1 MKSGIKFFVEDSLEF
16 GKPKSVEEKI
26 KGYQKFWNLAE
37 VQKPLIGF
45 DVGGFFPFQW
55 FSALKEIK
63 ENVFLQPELLIVDK
77 YLDDYTRLYK
87 RSASVNDDLI
97 KGVSPIPAIPW
108 LEAMLGCSV
117 EISGESIWAREQNAD
132 WGVLER
138 LSLEENNPWL
148 QKYLEFLDA
157 LVRNADGEYP
167 VSQPI
172 LRGIT
177 DLIGALRGNTEAL
190 LDTIE
195 SPNRIKT
202 LAAQCADAI
211 IKVSQMQYEVLRQFH
226 GGYLIEQFGIWAPG
240 IIVRLQ
246 EDISAVYSPKIYCDL
261 IQAFDRQIAAA
272 FPYCLIHLHNS
283 SLFLLD
289 YFLEIE
295 EIDVFQINRD
305 LVGMRTEE
313 MIPYLKRVQ
322 DQKRRLLIRGS
333 LTKDDLRL
341 IHANLSPTGLIL
353 QIVLNDADATE
364 DYIEFIND
372 LIA

>member
-1 MKSGIKFFVEDSLEF
+1 LEF

-55 FSALKEIK
+55 FGALKEIK
-63 ENVFLQPELLIVDK
+63 KDVFLRPELLIVDK
-77 YLDDYTRLYK
+77 YLDDYTKLHK
-87 RSASVNDDLI
+87 RSVSVNDDLI

-108 LEAMLGCSV
+108 MEAMLGCAV
-117 EISGESIWAREQNAD
+117 EISGESIWAREKNAD
-132 WGVLER
+132 WGELER
-138 LSLEENNPWL
+138 VSLEENNPWL

-190 LDTIE
+190 IDTLK
-195 SPNRIKT
+195 SPDRIKA
-202 LAAQCADAI
+202 LAARCADAI
-211 IKVSQMQYEVLRQFH
+211 IKVSRMQYEVLQPFQ
-226 GGYLIEQFGIWAPG
+226 GGYLIEQFGFWAPG
-240 IIVRLQ
+240 VIVRLQ
-246 EDISAVYSPKIYCDL
+246 EDISAVYSPKSYCEL

-272 FPYCLIHLHNS
+272 FPYCLVHLHNS

-305 LVGMRTEE
+305 VAGMSTAE
-313 MIPYLKRVQ
+313 MIPYLKKVQ
-322 DQKRRLLIRGS
+322 DQKRRLLIRGA
-333 LTKDDLRL
+333 LTRDDLRL
-341 IHANLSPTGLIL
+341 IHTNLSPTGLIL
-353 QIVLNDADATE
+353 QIVLNHADETG
-364 DYIEFIND
+364 DYIEFINE
-372 LIA
+372 LTT

>member
-1 MKSGIKFFVEDSLEF
+1 LEF
-16 GKPKSVEEKI
+16 GKPKSVAEKI
-26 KGYQKFWNLAE
+26 EGYQKFWNLAD

-63 ENVFLQPELLIVDK
+63 EDVFLQPELLIVDK
-77 YLDDYTRLYK
+77 YLDDYTKLYK
-87 RSASVNDDLI
+87 RSAGVNDDLI

-108 LEAMLGCSV
+108 MEAMLGCSV

-132 WGVLER
+132 WDILER
-138 LSLEENNPWL
+138 VSLEENNPWL

-157 LVRNADGEYP
+157 LVGNADGEYP

-190 LDTIE
+190 IDTLKY
-195 SPNRIKT
+195 PDRIKA
-202 LAAQCADAI
+202 LAARCADAI
-211 IKVSQMQYEVLRQFH
+211 IKVSRMQYEVLQPFQ
-226 GGYLIEQFGIWAPG
+226 GGYLIEQFGFWSPG
-240 IIVRLQ
+240 VIVRLQ
-246 EDISAVYSPKIYCDL
+246 EDISAVYSPKSYCDL

-305 LVGMRTEE
+305 VAGMPTEE
-313 MIPYLKRVQ
+313 MIPYLKKVQ
-322 DQKRRLLIRGS
+322 DQKKRLLIRGA
-333 LTKDDLRL
+333 LTRDDLRL
-341 IHANLSPTGLIL
+341 INANLSPAGLIL
-353 QIVLNDADATE
+353 QIVLNHAGETE

-372 LIA
+372 LTA

>member
-1 MKSGIKFFVEDSLEF
+1 MEF

-26 KGYQKFWNLAE
+26 EGYQKFWNLEE
-37 VQKPLIGF
+37 VQQPLIGF

-55 FSALKEIK
+55 FSALRQIK
-63 ENVFLQPELLIVDK
+63 ENEFLQPELLIVDK
-77 YLDDYTRLYK
+77 YLDDYTKLYK
-87 RSASVNDDLI
+87 RSVSVNDDLI

-117 EISGESIWAREQNAD
+117 QISGESIWGRERNAD
-132 WGVLER
+132 WDELER
-138 LSLEENNPWL
+138 LSLEDNNPWL
-148 QKYLEFLDA
+148 QKYLEFLNA

-177 DLIGALRGNTEAL
+177 DLIGALRGNNQAL
-190 LDTIE
+190 LDTLE
-195 SPNRIKT
+195 SPGRVKA
-202 LAAQCADAI
+202 LAARCTDAL
-211 IKVSQMQYEVLRQFH
+211 IKVIQKQYEVMRPFH
-226 GGYLIEQFGIWAPG
+226 GGYLIEQFGIWAPE

-246 EDISAVYSPKIYCDL
+246 EDVSAIYSPKIYCDL
-261 IQAFDRQIAAA
+261 IQAFDRQVAAA

-305 LVGMRTEE
+305 LVGMSTEE
-313 MIPYLKRVQ
+313 MIPYLKKVQ
-322 DQKRRLLIRGS
+322 DQKRRLLVRGPM
-333 LTKDDLRL
+333 TKDDLRL
-341 IHANLSPTGLIL
+341 MHTNLSPTGLIL
-353 QIVLNDADATE
+353 QIVLNTADATG
-364 DYIEFIND
+364 DYIEFINN
-372 LIA
+372 LIAEKKVVISVE

>member
-1 MKSGIKFFVEDSLEF
+1 LEF
-16 GKPKSVEEKI
+16 GKPKSVEDKI
-26 KGYQKFWNLAE
+26 KGYQKFWKLEE

-63 ENVFLQPELLIVDK
+63 ANEFLQPELLIVGK
-77 YLDDYTRLYK
+77 YLDDYTKLYK
-87 RSASVNDDLI
+87 RSAGVNDDLI

-108 LEAMLGCSV
+108 LEAMLGCPV

-132 WGVLER
+132 WGVLEG

-177 DLIGALRGNTEAL
+177 DLVGALRGNTEAL
-190 LDTIE
+190 IDTLE
-195 SPNRIKT
+195 SPDRIKA
-202 LAAQCADAI
+202 LAARCADAI
-211 IKVSQMQYEVLRQFH
+211 IKVSRMQYEALRPFH
-226 GGYLIEQFGIWAPG
+226 GGYLIEQFGLWAPG

-261 IQAFDRQIAAA
+261 IQAFDRQIAAE
-272 FPYCLIHLHNS
+272 FPYCLMHLHNS

-305 LVGMRTEE
+305 LAGMLTEE

-333 LTKDDLRL
+333 LTEEDLRL
-341 IHANLSPTGLIL
+341 MHADLSPTGLIL
-353 QIVLNDADATE
+353 QIVLNHADETG
-364 DYIEFIND
+364 DYIDFING
-372 LIA
+372 LTA

>member
-1 MKSGIKFFVEDSLEF
+1 LEF

-63 ENVFLQPELLIVDK
+63 ENILLQPELLIVDK
-77 YLDDYTRLYK
+77 YLDDYTKLYK
-87 RSASVNDDLI
+87 RSASVHDDLI

-117 EISGESIWAREQNAD
+117 EISGESIWAKERHAD
-132 WGVLER
+132 WGVLEG
-138 LSLEENNPWL
+138 LSLTKSNSWL

-172 LRGIT
+172 LRGVT
-177 DLIGALRGNTEAL
+177 DLIGALRGSTEAL
-190 LDTIE
+190 LDTLE
-195 SPNRIKT
+195 SPDRIAS
-202 LAAQCADAI
+202 LAARCADAI
-211 IKVSQMQYEVLRQFH
+211 IKVSQMQYEILKPFH

-240 IIVRLQ
+240 IIVRMQ
-246 EDISAVYSPKIYCDL
+246 EDISAVYSPQIYSDL

-305 LVGMRTEE
+305 VVGMSTEE
-313 MIPYLKRVQ
+313 MIPYLKKVQ

-341 IHANLSPTGLIL
+341 MHTNLSPTGLIL
-353 QIVLNDADATE
+353 QIVLDKADATE
-364 DYIEFIND
+364 GYIEFINE
-372 LIA
+372 LMA

>member
-1 MKSGIKFFVEDSLEF
+1 MEF

-26 KGYQKFWNLAE
+26 EAYQKFWDLSE
-37 VQKPLIGF
+37 VQKPLIGL

-63 ENVFLQPELLIVDK
+63 ENVYIQPELLVVDK
-77 YLDDYTRLYK
+77 YLDDYARLYQ
-87 RSASVNDDLI
+87 RSAVVDDDLI

-108 LEAMLGCSV
+108 MEAMLGCPV
-117 EISGESIWAREQNAD
+117 EISGNSIWAKEQNAD
-132 WGVLER
+132 WDKLER
-138 LSLEENNPWL
+138 LSLEKENPWL
-148 QKYLEFLDA
+148 QKYLEFLA
-157 LVRNADGEYP
+157 VLVRKANGEYP

-172 LRGIT
+172 LRGVT
-177 DLIGALRGNTEAL
+177 DLLSALRGSTQAL
-190 LDTIE
+190 LDTME
-195 SPNRIKT
+195 SPDRIKT
-202 LAAQCADAI
+202 LAARCADAI
-211 IKVSQMQYEVLRQFH
+211 IKVSRMQYEVIQPFH

-246 EDISAVYSPKIYCDL
+246 EDLSAIYSPRIYADL

-305 LVGMRTEE
+305 VIGMSTEE
-313 MIPYLKRVQ
+313 MIPYLKKVQ
-322 DQKRRLLIRGS
+322 DQKRRLLIRGA

-341 IHANLSPTGLIL
+341 IHANLSPVGLIL
-353 QIVLNDADATE
+353 QIVLNDADNTA
-364 DYIEFIND
+364 DYIELVND
-372 LIA
+372 LIV